1 MYLRVIHEILQ
12 DSEDAEQRLHACIS
26 SAPGVTRVI
35 KIEAHVRGGYA
46 VSFDLEGAVDEVITH
61 IEAGG
66 WRGVL

>member
-1 MYLRVIHEILQ
+1 MYLRVIHEMLQ
-12 DSEDAEQRLHACIS
+12 DSRDAEQRLRACIS

-46 VSFDLEGAVDEVITH
+46 VLVDVDGELDELISH
-61 IEAGG
+61 IETGG